1 MLEISPLVIRKLL
14 GLFRNTLTALD
25 KYPVRD
31 CVNFSSVIQMELSLK
46 PTIFY
51 DFLVQFFESTSNYK
65 HFEKEH
71 DRHSYSILEI
81 TDCERLG

>member
-1 MLEISPLVIRKLL
+1 
-14 GLFRNTLTALD
+14 
-25 KYPVRD
+25 
-31 CVNFSSVIQMELSLK
+31 MELSLK

-51 DFLVQFFESTSNYK
+51 DFFVQFFESRSNYK
-65 HFEKEH
+65 DFEKEP

>member
-1 MLEISPLVIRKLL
+1 
-14 GLFRNTLTALD
+14 
-25 KYPVRD
+25 
-31 CVNFSSVIQMELSLK
+31 MELSLK

-51 DFLVQFFESTSNYK
+51 DFFVQFFESTSNYK

-71 DRHSYSILEI
+71 DRHSYFISEN